1 MITPLPAGNQCH
13 QKQSIK
19 KGAGDQTITIQYAG
33 FYPAWWLLLRFV
45 SENCLKLHTT
55 FSDTQLTQRVAYHV
69 NPSTVQHS
77 TMIATRAYFVSMSCL
92 PAKKR
97 LTSELLRFERRPQ
110 VDRNIAWGFCP
121 SGTSRMLNARQPQAP
136 NAILY
141 LLILPATF
149 SFKCR
154 NAARKIKTPPS
165 FLTEAFN
172 LSGNIYPSCNP
183 HSLFKPKKRVSSS
196 AMPGSHL
203 RVVWVSPTDKYPS
216 SHNG

>member
-1 MITPLPAGNQCH
+1 M
-13 QKQSIK
+13 
-19 KGAGDQTITIQYAG
+19 G
-33 FYPAWWLLLRFV
+33 FTPAWWLLLRFV

-55 FSDTQLTQRVAYHV
+55 FSDTQLTQRVTYHQRE
-69 NPSTVQHS
+69 SQYCTTHS

-97 LTSELLRFERRPQ
+97 LTFELFGFERKPQ
-110 VDRNIAWGFCP
+110 VDRNIARGFCP

-136 NAILY
+136 DAILY
-141 LLILPATF
+141 LIILPAAFTF
-149 SFKCR
+149 KIR
-154 NAARKIKTPPS
+154 NTARKIKTPPS

-196 AMPGSHL
+196 DMPRFPFTGCMGI
-203 RVVWVSPTDKYPS
+203 TDR
-216 SHNG
+216 